1 VTARSPRE
9 AVENARSVS
18 SYPPGM
24 CQQYVR
30 LICWQV
36 PSLYGSAIEAWNG
49 ARDKHPGDRT
59 PPLGAPL
66 YYRGGKYGHAV
77 IFVGGDD
84 MRSTDCR
91 TRGRVSD
98 EAISWVERNWGYVY
112 LGWTGDLNGVELPL
126 RADNDSPEEE
136 DEMTPKDWEKLQTM
150 LDETV
155 EKVWAE
161 KLKVTKPG
169 TGDDVDMKASQI
181 IRETWQKV
189 TKAT

>member
-1 VTARSPRE
+1 MTARSARV
-9 AVENARSVS
+9 AVENARSVNQYAS
-18 SYPPGM
+18 GM

-30 LICWQV
+30 LQCWQV

-49 ARDKHPGDRT
+49 ARLKHPDDRT

-66 YYRGGKYGHAV
+66 YYRGGQYGHAV

-91 TRGRVSD
+91 TRGQVSD
-98 EAISWVERNWGYVY
+98 EAIRWVETHWGYAY
-112 LGWTGDLNGVELPL
+112 LGWTGDINGVELPL
-126 RADNDSPEEE
+126 GDSGEDDDMRPE
-136 DEMTPKDWEKLQTM
+136 DWERLQVM
-150 LDETV
+150 LDDTV

-161 KLKVTKPG
+161 KIKVTQPG
-169 TGDDVDMKASQI
+169 TGEDVEKAAQQVV
-181 IRETWQKV
+181 RETWQKV

>member
-1 VTARSPRE
+1 MTARSGRQ
-9 AVENARSVS
+9 AVENGRARNE
-18 SYPPGM
+18 YPTGM

-30 LICWQV
+30 LACWEV
-36 PSLYGSAIEAWNG
+36 GSLYGSAIEAWNG
-49 ARDKHPGDRT
+49 ARLKHPGDRT

-77 IFVGGDD
+77 IFVGGND

-91 TRGRVSD
+91 TRGQVSD
-98 EAISWVERNWGYVY
+98 EVIRWVETHWGYEY

-126 RADNDSPEEE
+126 RADDSGED
-136 DEMTPKDWEKLQTM
+136 DEMTPDDWKRLQTM

-155 EKVWAE
+155 ERVWSE
-161 KLKVTKPG
+161 KITVTKPG
-169 TGDDVDMKASQI
+169 TGEDQEMKTSQV

>member
-1 VTARSPRE
+1 MTARSGRI
-9 AVENARSVS
+9 AVENGRKVNQYAT
-18 SYPPGM
+18 GM

-30 LICWQV
+30 LVCWEV
-36 PSLYGSAIEAWNG
+36 GSLYGSAIEAWNG
-49 ARDKHPGDRT
+49 ARLKHPGDRT

-77 IFVGGDD
+77 IFVGGND

-91 TRGRVSD
+91 SRGQVSD
-98 EAISWVERNWGYVY
+98 EAISWVERNWGYTY

-126 RADNDSPEEE
+126 RADNDDEGGD
-136 DEMTPKDWEKLQTM
+136 DEMTPDDWKKLQGM
-150 LDETV
+150 LDATV

-161 KLKVTKPG
+161 KITVTQPG
-169 TGDDVDMKASQI
+169 TGDDVEKAAQQVV
-181 IRETWQKV
+181 RETWQKV